1 MRNDDP
7 GILFPAPAG
16 PDGFDFDPGDDVFNG
31 EDDGELKPLLG
42 DDYYMRAAL
51 RCAQQA
57 ADAGEVP
64 VGAVAVKDGLIIAR
78 SWNQVELLKDPTAHA
93 ELMLIASLPQV
104 IGDWR
109 LDGIDIYVTKEPC
122 AMCAGAMVNSRIRRV
137 VFGMRDPCCGAAG
150 TALDVTGFPGMLHN
164 VEVVPGLMEEECK
177 AMFQEFF
184 RTVRANARKKK
195 SGFTP
200 PA

>member
-1 MRNDDP
+1 MPSDDS
-7 GILFPAPAG
+7 GLLFPVPPG
-16 PDGFDFDPGDDVFNG
+16 SDGFGFGAEDAPFDS

-64 VGAVAVKDGLIIAR
+64 VGAVAVKDGLVIAR
-78 SWNQVELLKDPTAHA
+78 SWNQVELLKDATAHA

-137 VFGMRDPCCGAAG
+137 IYGLRDPRCGAAG
-150 TALDVTGFPGMLHN
+150 SALN
-164 VEVVPGLMEEECK
+164 VEEECK
-177 AMFQEFF
+177 EMFQAFF

-195 SGFTP
+195 S
-200 PA
+200 